1 VFRCWMICGIG
12 CGHCFSGAWVEQEL
26 SDELRFHF
34 EHEVEKYRKAGM
46 SEEEARRRAR
56 LAFGGQEQIKED
68 CRETRGTSFI
78 ENAMQDVRY
87 AVRQLWANPTFAAV
101 IILTLALSIGANS
114 AIFSVIDSVLIK
126 PLPYPR
132 ANQIVRIFLSN
143 TTYPKFPL
151 NPWDF
156 RDYRTRSKSFEA
168 LAAFTRG
175 DLQLSGGSGAPVRLN
190 GFEITSGYFRVLGVN
205 PELGREFDEKAE
217 LPGNYKQVILSDR
230 LWRERFGAAPDIVGR
245 KITLDMQ
252 PYTVVGVMPKGTEHP
267 GNEYHSVP
275 YGEDVDVW
283 SPFTFEGNPSRR
295 GSHFIEGIGR
305 LKDGVTI
312 GQADAE
318 MNSIMTQLG
327 RQYPDSDAGWK
338 VLVVPLYREVVG
350 SSQRM
355 LWVLL
360 GAVGMVLLI
369 ACANAANLMLARA
382 TARQRE
388 LAVRLALGAQRRRLI
403 RQLLT
408 ESLLIALVGGALGL
422 AMAVGGVKALVSL
435 LPVGFPRAHEIHV
448 NAPVFLFTFLVSAA
462 TGIVF
467 GLIPAIQASRT
478 DPKSWLHEGGR
489 TQTSSGRQSRLRG
502 ALVIS
507 EVSLAC
513 VLLIGAGLMLR
524 SLLNL
529 LNLNPG
535 FAQEHVLTAS
545 LSLPYEE
552 YKTPDAVS
560 HFYDELTANLS
571 TVPGVVSVGAG
582 TDLPWT
588 GYDENSGGWSI
599 EGKQPAPG
607 EEFHARYHVATP
619 DYFHALGIPLLRG
632 RFFTEADKA
641 DAPAVL
647 IINEALARKYFS
659 NEDPIGK
666 RISFTDHPKDKDW
679 MKIVGVVGDVKD
691 KPNSA
696 GAEASFWWPNL
707 QQPGPFGDMSLVV
720 RANGDPRMLANA
732 VLDQVKRLNPA
743 LAVAEVRLM
752 DQIVEGSVATPRF
765 AFALVGLFA
774 GLAIVLAAIGTYG
787 VIAYSVGQR
796 TSEFGLRMALGAQ
809 RLDVLRLVLM
819 QAAGL
824 ILAGTVLGVVFA
836 LALARVLK
844 SLIYEVSPSDPR
856 TYVSVGLGVIVIA
869 VLACYIPAWRA
880 TKADPMNALRA
891 E

>member
-1 VFRCWMICGIG
+1 MLSDLRFQLRGLFRR
-12 CGHCFSGAWVEQEL
+12 SVVEQEL
-26 SDELRFHF
+26 SEELRFHF

-46 SEEEARRRAR
+46 GEEDARRSAR

-68 CRETRGTSFI
+68 CREARGTSLI
-78 ENAMQDVRY
+78 ESVMQDVRY
-87 AVRQLWANPTFAAV
+87 AAQQLWANPTFAAV

-132 ANQIVRIFLSN
+132 AGRIVRLFLSN
-143 TTYPKFPL
+143 SIYPKFPL
-151 NPWDF
+151 NPFDF
-156 RDYRTRSKSFEA
+156 RDYRARSKSFEA

-175 DLQLSGGSGAPVRLN
+175 DLQLSGGSGQPVRLN
-190 GFEITSGYFRVLGVN
+190 GFQITSGYFRVLGLN

-217 LPGNYKQVILSDR
+217 LKGNGHQVILSNH
-230 LWRERFGAAPDIVGR
+230 LWRERFGAARDIVGR
-245 KITLDMQ
+245 KITLNMQ
-252 PYTVVGVMPKGTEHP
+252 PYTVVGVMPPGTEHP

-283 SPFTFEGNPSRR
+283 SPFTIDGDSSRR
-295 GSHFIEGIGR
+295 GSHYIEGIGR

-312 GQADAE
+312 GQAYGELNAIMAE
-318 MNSIMTQLG
+318 LA
-327 RQYPDSDAGWK
+327 RQYPNSDAGWK
-338 VLVVPLYREVVG
+338 VLVIPLYREVVG

-388 LAVRLALGAQRRRLI
+388 LAVRLALGAQRSRLI
-403 RQLLT
+403 QQLLT
-408 ESLLIALVGGALGL
+408 ESLLIALVGGTLGL

-448 NAPVFLFTFLVSAA
+448 NAPVFLFTFVVSAA

-489 TQTSSGRQSRLRG
+489 TQTGSGRQSRLRN
-502 ALVIS
+502 ALVVS

-529 LNLNPG
+529 LNVNPG
-535 FAQEHVLTAS
+535 FQQEHVLTAS
-545 LSLPYEE
+545 ISLPFEE
-552 YKTPDAVS
+552 YKTTDAVG
-560 HFYDELTANLS
+560 HFYDQLTANLS
-571 TVPGVVSVGAG
+571 TAPGVVSAGVG

-588 GYDENSGGWSI
+588 GYDENFGGWTI
-599 EGKQPAPG
+599 EGKQLLPG
-607 EEFHARYHVATP
+607 EENHARYHVASP
-619 DYFHALGIPLLRG
+619 DYFRALGIPLLHG

-641 DAPAVL
+641 GVPNVL
-647 IINEALARKYFS
+647 IINEALEKKYFP

-666 RISFTDHPKDKDW
+666 RINMWGEDHPKPSDW
-679 MKIVGVVGDVKD
+679 FTIVGVVGDVKD
-691 KPNSA
+691 KPSSE
-696 GAEASFWWPNL
+696 GAEASFWWSIL
-707 QQPGPFGDMSLVV
+707 QQPFPFTDMSLVV
-720 RANGDPRMLANA
+720 RANSDPRQL
-732 VLDQVKRLNPA
+732 VGVVQDKVRRLNPA
-743 LAVAEVRLM
+743 LAVAEVQLM
-752 DQIVEGSVATPRF
+752 GQIVEGSVTTPRF
-765 AFALVGLFA
+765 TFALVGLFA
-774 GLAIVLAAIGTYG
+774 GLAILLAAIGTYG

-809 RLDVLRLVLM
+809 RLDVLRLVLK

-824 ILAGTVLGVVFA
+824 VLVGTALGVVLA
-836 LALARVLK
+836 LAFARVLK
-844 SLIYEVSPSDPR
+844 SLIYEVNPTDPL
-856 TYVSVGLGVIVIA
+856 TFMGVAFLVIAIA
-869 VLACYIPAWRA
+869 VLACYIPARRA